1 VKQPPNR
8 PLFCKPIVKLRRLS
22 RGQDMCFDAPLLQ
35 EVKGFAR
42 DPQAFR
48 HPSRKH
54 HSLSAVVEQL
64 RYVGGLNARHVLG
77 TGLAPVPLP

>member
-1 VKQPPNR
+1 MKQPPNR

-48 HPSRKH
+48 HPSSKH
-54 HSLSAVVEQL
+54 HNLGAVVQHL
-64 RYVGGLNARHVLG
+64 LYVGWLNARHVLCAC
-77 TGLAPVPLP
+77 LAPVPLP